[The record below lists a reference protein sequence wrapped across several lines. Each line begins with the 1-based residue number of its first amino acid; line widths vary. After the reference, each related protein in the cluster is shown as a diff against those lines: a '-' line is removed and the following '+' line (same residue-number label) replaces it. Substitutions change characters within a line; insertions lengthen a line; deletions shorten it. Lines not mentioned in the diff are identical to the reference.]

1 MTVTIEAP
9 ALTAYIARIFEGVGA
24 PPEEA
29 AQVAEHL
36 VGSNLRGHDSHG
48 VIRTFGYVQQVRN
61 GVLKPGAPLTIE
73 RETASTALISGGW
86 NLGMPPAIQA
96 MDLAVRKAKGTGIAF
111 VSMHDV
117 GHIGRVGAYGDQAQR
132 QGMIAMGGVNS
143 PGGRLVAAFGGS
155 HRRTGTSPLMI
166 AMPTGNPDEPFIL
179 DMATSVVAEGK
190 LKVAVNAQK
199 PVPDGW
205 ILDGE
210 GNASNDARD
219 FYGTGE
225 HETPGTLLPVGGPDG
240 GYKGFGLNLAVE
252 TLSGV
257 LSGAGTSIEG
267 VRGTNGVWFMALDPS
282 GFLPIEAFTTGLDEL
297 IAFAKEPPLAPGHG
311 EILTAG
317 EPERRRMAHRLEH
330 GIELDDET
338 WRQINAAA
346 EETGTTVPEMGW
358 S

>member
-9 ALTAYIARIFEGVGA
+9 ALAAYIARIFEGVGA

-96 MDLAVRKAKGTGIAF
+96 MDLAVRKAKETGIAF

>member
-9 ALTAYIARIFEGVGA
+9 ALAAYIARIFEGVGA

-96 MDLAVRKAKGTGIAF
+96 MDLAVRKAKETGIAF

-346 EETGTTVPEMGW
+346 EETGTAVPEMGW

>member
-1 MTVTIEAP
+1 MTVTISADT
-9 ALTAYIARIFEGVGA
+9 LTAYVTSIFLGVGS

-48 VIRTFGYVQQVRN
+48 VIRTFGYIQMVRE
-61 GVLKPGAPLTIE
+61 GRLRPGAPLTVE

-86 NLGMPPAIQA
+86 NLGVPVATKA
-96 MDLAVRKAKGTGIAF
+96 MDLAVCKAKETGVAF
-111 VSMHDV
+111 VSVYEV

-205 ILDGE
+205 ILDGD
-210 GNASNDARD
+210 GNPSNDARD
-219 FYGTGE
+219 FYGTGANV
-225 HETPGTLLPVGGPDG
+225 TPGTLLPVGGPEG

-252 TLSGV
+252 ALSGI

-267 VRGTNGVWFMALDPS
+267 ARGTNGVWFMALDPAS
-282 GFLPIEAFTTGLDEL
+282 FLPLEAFTAGLDDL
-297 IAFAKEPPLAPGHG
+297 IAFAKEPPLAPGHA
-311 EILTAG
+311 EILVAG
-317 EPERRRMAHRLEH
+317 EPERRRVAHRLEY

-338 WRQINAAA
+338 WRQINACA
-346 EETGTTVPEMGW
+346 EQCGVGVPEMGW